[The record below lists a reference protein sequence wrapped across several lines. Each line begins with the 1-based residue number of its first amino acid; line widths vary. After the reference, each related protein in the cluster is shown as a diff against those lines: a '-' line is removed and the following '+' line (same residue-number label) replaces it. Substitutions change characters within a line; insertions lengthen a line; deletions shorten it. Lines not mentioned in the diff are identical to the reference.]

1 MAEHTLHA
9 VVVICSFCSVMSM
22 SEIMLVTKLVSLIIE
37 AGHPLV
43 ADALTMVNIERVA
56 AARTCEDV
64 LVFKYFHF
72 QMPLVFKQIY
82 LRLQTH

>member
-1 MAEHTLHA
+1 
-9 VVVICSFCSVMSM
+9 MSM

-43 ADALTMVNIERVA
+43 ADALTVVNIERVA

-64 LVFKYFHF
+64 FKCFHF
-72 QMPLVFKQIY
+72 QTD
-82 LRLQTH
+82 LRLQTHQSVNKFSKFFNHGHS

>member
-1 MAEHTLHA
+1 
-9 VVVICSFCSVMSM
+9 MSM

-56 AARTCEDV
+56 AARTCEHV
-64 LVFKYFHF
+64 LVFKCFHF
-72 QMPLVFKQIY
+72 QMPLLFEQIY
-82 LRLQTH
+82 VCKRTSP